1 MGVTFKFILLIC
13 EWDSIWLL
21 VLLLAEFNPL
31 FDGLKG
37 VAPIGVG
44 IGRVLS
50 SRLDEIEGFVIG
62 PLSSASI

>member
-1 MGVTFKFILLIC
+1 
-13 EWDSIWLL
+13 